1 MQVKL
6 VNENFKADYVDNLL
20 LSRGIKDLERFKN
33 PTYNDIESWNK
44 LSNIE
49 RAVEI
54 FSQTIED
61 KEKISLGTII
71 DVDADGIT
79 SASILINYLK
89 KNFPQITITPFF
101 HEHKQHG
108 LEDVWEEMVDKGFD
122 LVIIADASS
131 NDGKFIK
138 EFNCPVIVLDHHQL
152 EENSEI
158 PPNMTLVNNQTSP
171 AYENK
176 ALSGAGVA
184 WQFCRALDHY
194 YGLADADNYLDLCAV
209 GVCGDVMDGRE
220 IENQAIWKLGF
231 ANIKNYGLKK
241 FIEAQS
247 YSMGGKVNPTTI
259 AFYIV
264 PLINATIRVGTMP
277 EKQRL
282 FMAFVNGQE
291 LVSSN
296 KRGEK
301 GLMTEVVNEAIREA
315 TNNRSKQNK
324 ILDSAMDSLE
334 IKISK
339 YDLLEHKILFVRL
352 EDEVFPSELNGLL
365 AMRLSQKYQRPT
377 IVARLNDEGYDRGS
391 ARGLSNCAL
400 ADFKAYL
407 EQTALFEYTAGH
419 NNSFG
424 LSLPDKNLTQLMKV
438 ADTDL
443 AGYDFSNNVY
453 EVNFERPA
461 VAHDLNSLIT
471 EIAQNEAIWAT
482 NNKEPLL
489 YITDLNFNARDVQI
503 MGTKK
508 DTIKIEKNGIAFMKF
523 HATDLIEEIQQLGE
537 VKMNLVGRANLNSWM
552 GRTTEQ
558 IFIDN
563 YELENGELSF

>member
-1 MQVKL
+1 MC
-6 VNENFKADYVDNLL
+6 
-20 LSRGIKDLERFKN
+20 
-33 PTYNDIESWNK
+33 
-44 LSNIE
+44 
-49 RAVEI
+49 
-54 FSQTIED
+54 
-61 KEKISLGTII
+61 
-71 DVDADGIT
+71 DADGLT

-89 KNFPQITITPFF
+89 KNFPQIIVTGYF

-108 LEDVWEEMVDKGFD
+108 LEDVWEAMIEKDYD

-131 NDGKFIK
+131 NDGQFIK
-138 EFNCPVIVLDHHQL
+138 EFNCPVIVLDHHEL
-152 EENSEI
+152 EPDSEI
-158 PPNMTLVNNQTSP
+158 PPNMILINNQTSP

-176 ALSGAGVA
+176 ALSGAGIA
-184 WQFCRALDHY
+184 WQFCRALDDHY
-194 YGLADADNYLDLCAV
+194 KFTDADNYLDLCAV

-220 IENQAIWKLGF
+220 IENQAIWRLGF
-231 ANIKNYGLKK
+231 SNIKNYGLQK

-247 YSMGGKVNPTTI
+247 YSMGGKINPTTI

-264 PLINATIRVGTMP
+264 PLINATIRVGSMP
-277 EKQRL
+277 EKTRL
-282 FMAFVNGQE
+282 FQAFVDGHE
-291 LVSSN
+291 LVPSN

-391 ARGLSNCAL
+391 ARGLSNCEL
-400 ADFKAYL
+400 NDLKGYL
-407 EQTALFEYTAGH
+407 ESTGLFEYTAGH
-419 NNSFG
+419 SAAMG
-424 LSLPDKNLTQLMKV
+424 ISLPDKNLAQLMKIV
-438 ADTDL
+438 DTDL
-443 AGYDFSNNVY
+443 ADYDFSNNVY

-461 VAHDLNSLIT
+461 VAYDLNSLII
-471 EIAQNEAIWAT
+471 EIAQNEAIWST
-482 NNKEPLL
+482 NNKEPLI
-489 YITDLNFNARDVQI
+489 YITDLNFNSREVQI
-503 MGTKK
+503 MGTRK
-508 DTIKIEKNGIAFMKF
+508 DTLKIEKNGIAFMKF
-523 HATDLIEEIQQLGE
+523 HATDLINEIQKLGE

-552 GRTTEQ
+552 GRITPQ
-558 IFIDN
+558 IFIEN
-563 YELENGELSF
+563 YEVEDGELSF

>member
-20 LSRGIKDLERFKN
+20 LSRGIKNLENFKN
-33 PTYNDIESWNK
+33 PTYDDIENWGK

-49 RAVEI
+49 RAVAIFREI
-54 FSQTIED
+54 VD
-61 KEKISLGTII
+61 VKEKINVGTII
-71 DVDADGIT
+71 DCDADGLT

-89 KNFPQITITPFF
+89 KNFPQIIITGYF

-108 LEDVWEEMVDKGFD
+108 LEDVWEAMIEKDYD

-131 NDGKFIK
+131 NDGQFIK
-138 EFNCPVIVLDHHQL
+138 EFNCPVIVLDHHEL
-152 EENSEI
+152 EPDSEI
-158 PPNMTLVNNQTSP
+158 PPNMTLINNQTSP

-176 ALSGAGVA
+176 ALSGAGIA
-184 WQFCRALDHY
+184 WQFCRALDDHY
-194 YGLADADNYLDLCAV
+194 RFTDADNYLDLCAV

-231 ANIKNYGLKK
+231 SNIKNYGLQK

-247 YSMGGKVNPTTI
+247 YSMGGKINPTTI

-264 PLINATIRVGTMP
+264 PLINATIRVGSMP
-277 EKQRL
+277 EKTRL
-282 FMAFVNGQE
+282 FQAFVNGHE
-291 LVSSN
+291 LVPSN

-391 ARGLSNCAL
+391 ARGLSNCEL
-400 ADFKAYL
+400 ADFKSYL
-407 EQTALFEYTAGH
+407 EQTSLFEYTAGH
-419 NNSFG
+419 SNACG
-424 LSLPDKNLTQLMKV
+424 CSLPDKNLTQLMKI

-443 AGYDFSNNVY
+443 ASYDFSNNVY

-471 EIAQNEAIWAT
+471 EIAQNEAIWST
-482 NNKEPLL
+482 NNKEPLI
-489 YITDLNFNARDVQI
+489 YITDLNFNVHDIQI
-503 MGTKK
+503 MGTRK
-508 DTIKIEKNGIAFMKF
+508 DTLKIEKNGIAFMKF
-523 HATDLIEEIQQLGE
+523 HATDLINEIQELGE

-552 GRTTEQ
+552 GRITPQ
-558 IFIDN
+558 IFIEN
-563 YELENGELSF
+563 YELKDGELEF

>member
-1 MQVKL
+1 MC
-6 VNENFKADYVDNLL
+6 
-20 LSRGIKDLERFKN
+20 
-33 PTYNDIESWNK
+33 
-44 LSNIE
+44 
-49 RAVEI
+49 
-54 FSQTIED
+54 
-61 KEKISLGTII
+61 
-71 DVDADGIT
+71 DADGLT

-89 KNFPQITITPFF
+89 KNFPHIIITTYF
-101 HEHKQHG
+101 HGHKQHG
-108 LEDVWEEMVDKGFD
+108 LEDVWEAMIEKDYD

-131 NDGKFIK
+131 NDGQFIK
-138 EFNCPVIVLDHHQL
+138 EFNCPVIVLDHHEL
-152 EENSEI
+152 ESDSEI
-158 PPNMTLVNNQTSP
+158 PPNMTLINNQTSP

-176 ALSGAGVA
+176 ALSGAGIA
-184 WQFCRALDHY
+184 WQFCRALDDHY
-194 YGLADADNYLDLCAV
+194 GFTDVDNYLDLCAV

-231 ANIKNYGLKK
+231 SNIKNYGLQK

-247 YSMGGKVNPTTI
+247 YSMGGKINPTTI

-264 PLINATIRVGTMP
+264 PLINATIRVGSMP
-277 EKQRL
+277 EKTRL
-282 FMAFVNGQE
+282 FQAFVNGHE
-291 LVSSN
+291 LVPSN

-352 EDEVFPSELNGLL
+352 EDEIFPSELNGLL

-391 ARGLSNCAL
+391 ARGLANCEL
-400 ADFKAYL
+400 NDLKGYL
-407 EQTALFEYTAGH
+407 ENTGLFEYTAGH
-419 NNSFG
+419 SAALG
-424 LSLPDKNLTQLMKV
+424 ISLPDKNLTQLMKI
-438 ADTDL
+438 ADSDL

-461 VAHDLNSLIT
+461 VAHDLNNLIT
-471 EIAQNEAIWAT
+471 EIAQNEAIWST
-482 NNKEPLL
+482 NNKEPLI

-503 MGTKK
+503 MGTRK

-523 HATDLIEEIQQLGE
+523 HATDLINEIQQLGE

-552 GRTTEQ
+552 GKITPQ
-558 IFIDN
+558 IFIEN
-563 YELENGELSF
+563 YEIEDGELSF

>member
-6 VNENFKADYVDNLL
+6 VNENFKTNYIDNLL
-20 LSRGIKDLERFKN
+20 LSRGIKNLEKFKN
-33 PTYNDIESWNK
+33 PTYSDIESWSH
-44 LSNIE
+44 LSNME
-49 RAVEI
+49 RAVTI
-54 FSQTIED
+54 FRGIVDE
-61 KEKISLGTII
+61 KEKINMGTVV
-71 DVDADGIT
+71 DCDADGLT

-89 KNFPQITITPFF
+89 KNFPHIIITTYF

-108 LEDVWEEMVDKGFD
+108 LEDMWEFMAEKDYD
-122 LVIIADASS
+122 LIIIADASS
-131 NDGKFIK
+131 NDGQFIK
-138 EFNCPVIVLDHHQL
+138 EFNCPVIVLDHHEL
-152 EENSEI
+152 ESDSEI
-158 PPNMTLVNNQTSP
+158 PSNMILINNQTSP
-171 AYENK
+171 VYENK
-176 ALSGAGVA
+176 ALSGAGIA
-184 WQFCRALDHY
+184 WQFCRALDDHY
-194 YGLADADNYLDLCAV
+194 GFTDADNYLDLCAV

-231 ANIKNYGLKK
+231 SNIKNYGLQK

-264 PLINATIRVGTMP
+264 PLINATIRVGSMP
-277 EKQRL
+277 EKTRL
-282 FMAFVNGQE
+282 FQAFVDGRE
-291 LVSSN
+291 LVPSN

-301 GLMTEVVNEAIREA
+301 GFMTEVVNEAIREA

-391 ARGLSNCAL
+391 ARGLSNCEL
-400 ADFKAYL
+400 NDLKGYL
-407 EQTALFEYTAGH
+407 ESTGLFEYTAGH
-419 NNSFG
+419 SAAMG
-424 LSLPDKNLTQLMKV
+424 ISLPDKNLTQLMKV

-443 AGYDFSNNVY
+443 ANYDFSNNVY

-461 VAHDLNSLIT
+461 VAYDLNNLIT
-471 EIAQNEAIWAT
+471 EIAQNEAIWST
-482 NNKEPLL
+482 NNKEPLI
-489 YITDLNFNARDVQI
+489 YITDLNFNSREVQI
-503 MGTKK
+503 MGTRK
-508 DTIKIEKNGIAFMKF
+508 DTLKIEKNGIAFMKF
-523 HATDLIEEIQQLGE
+523 HATDLINEIQELGE

-552 GRTTEQ
+552 GKITPQ
-558 IFIDN
+558 IFIEN
-563 YELENGELSF
+563 YELKNGQLEF

>member
-6 VNENFKADYVDNLL
+6 VNENFKTNYIDNLL
-20 LSRGIKDLERFKN
+20 LSRGIKDLENFKN
-33 PTYNDIESWNK
+33 PTYNDIESWDK

-49 RAVEI
+49 RAVAIFREI
-54 FSQTIED
+54 VDT
-61 KEKISLGTII
+61 KEKVNIGTII
-71 DVDADGIT
+71 DCDADGLT

-89 KNFPQITITPFF
+89 KNFPQIIITGYF

-108 LEDVWEEMVDKGFD
+108 LEDVWEAMIEKDYD

-131 NDGKFIK
+131 NDGQFIK
-138 EFNCPVIVLDHHQL
+138 EFNCPVIVLDHHEL
-152 EENSEI
+152 EPDSEI
-158 PPNMTLVNNQTSP
+158 PPNMTLINNQTSP
-171 AYENK
+171 VYENK
-176 ALSGAGVA
+176 ALSGAGIA
-184 WQFCRALDHY
+184 WQFCRALDDHY
-194 YGLADADNYLDLCAV
+194 GFTDADSYLDLCAV

-231 ANIKNYGLKK
+231 SNIKNYGLQK

-247 YSMGGKVNPTTI
+247 YSMGGKINPTTV

-264 PLINATIRVGTMP
+264 PLINATIRVGSMP
-277 EKQRL
+277 EKTRL
-282 FMAFVNGQE
+282 FQAFVNGHE
-291 LVSSN
+291 LVPSN

-301 GLMTEVVNEAIREA
+301 GLMTEVINEAIREA

-391 ARGLSNCAL
+391 ARGLANCAL
-400 ADFKAYL
+400 ADFKTYL

-424 LSLPDKNLTQLMKV
+424 LSLPDKNLAQLMKI
-438 ADTDL
+438 ADADL

-461 VAHDLNSLIT
+461 VAYDLNNLIT
-471 EIAQNEAIWAT
+471 EIAQNEAIWST
-482 NNKEPLL
+482 NNKEPLI
-489 YITDLNFNARDVQI
+489 YITDLNFNSRDVQI
-503 MGTKK
+503 MGTRK
-508 DTIKIEKNGIAFMKF
+508 DTLKIEKNGIAFMKF
-523 HATDLIEEIQQLGE
+523 HATDLINEIQELGE
-537 VKMNLVGRANLNSWM
+537 IKMNLVGRANLNSWM
-552 GRTTEQ
+552 GKITPQ
-558 IFIDN
+558 IFIEN
-563 YELENGELSF
+563 YEIEDGELSF

>member
-1 MQVKL
+1 MRIKL
-6 VNENFKADYVDNLL
+6 VNENFKADYVNNLL
-20 LSRGIKDLERFKN
+20 LSRGIKDLEKFKN
-33 PTYNDIESWNK
+33 PTYNDIESWDK

-54 FSQTIED
+54 FHEIVDT
-61 KEKISLGTII
+61 KEKVNVGTIV
-71 DVDADGIT
+71 DCDADGLT
-79 SASILINYLK
+79 SASILVNYLK
-89 KNFPQITITPFF
+89 KNFPQIIITPFF

-108 LEDVWEEMVDKGFD
+108 LEDVWEEMVDEGFD

-138 EFNCPVIVLDHHQL
+138 EFNCPVIILDHHEL
-152 EENSEI
+152 ESDSEI
-158 PPNMTLVNNQTSP
+158 PSNMILINNQESS
-171 AYENK
+171 AYGNK

-184 WQFCRALDHY
+184 WQFCRALDYY
-194 YGLADADNYLDLCAV
+194 YGLTDADNYLDLCAV
-209 GVCGDVMDGRE
+209 GVCGDVMDGRV

-231 ANIKNYGLKK
+231 SNIKNYGLTK

-247 YSMGGKVNPTTI
+247 YSMGGKINPTTI

-264 PLINATIRVGTMP
+264 PLINATIRVGSMP
-277 EKQRL
+277 DKQRL
-282 FMAFVNGQE
+282 FMAFVNGQK
-291 LVSSN
+291 LVPSN

-339 YDLLEHKILFVRL
+339 FDLLEHKLLFVRL

-365 AMRLSQKYQRPT
+365 AMRLSQKYRRPT

-391 ARGLSNCAL
+391 ARGMSNCEL

-407 EQTALFEYTAGH
+407 EQTNLFEYTAGH

-424 LSLPDKNLTQLMKV
+424 LSLLDKNLTQLMKI
-438 ADTDL
+438 ADSDL
-443 AGYDFSNNVY
+443 ADYDFSNNVY

-461 VAHDLNSLIT
+461 VAYDLNNLIT
-471 EIAQNEAIWAT
+471 EIAHNEAIWST
-482 NNKEPLL
+482 NNKEPLI
-489 YITDLNFNARDVQI
+489 YITDLNFNSHDVQI

-523 HATDLIEEIQQLGE
+523 HATDLINEIQALGE
-537 VKMNLVGRANLNSWM
+537 VKMNLVGRANLNCWM
-552 GRTTEQ
+552 GRITPQ
-558 IFIDN
+558 IFIEN
-563 YELENGELSF
+563 YELEDGELSF

>member
-1 MQVKL
+1 MC
-6 VNENFKADYVDNLL
+6 
-20 LSRGIKDLERFKN
+20 
-33 PTYNDIESWNK
+33 
-44 LSNIE
+44 
-49 RAVEI
+49 
-54 FSQTIED
+54 
-61 KEKISLGTII
+61 
-71 DVDADGIT
+71 DADGLT

-89 KNFPQITITPFF
+89 KNFPHIIITTYF

-108 LEDVWEEMVDKGFD
+108 LEDMWEFMAEKDYD
-122 LVIIADASS
+122 LIIIADASS
-131 NDGKFIK
+131 NDGQFIK
-138 EFNCPVIVLDHHQL
+138 EFNCPVIVLDHHEL
-152 EENSEI
+152 ESDSKI
-158 PPNMTLVNNQTSP
+158 PSNMILINNQTSP

-176 ALSGAGVA
+176 ALSGAGIA
-184 WQFCRALDHY
+184 WQFCRALDDH
-194 YGLADADNYLDLCAV
+194 YGLTDADNYLDLCAV

-231 ANIKNYGLKK
+231 SNIKNYGLQK

-264 PLINATIRVGTMP
+264 PLINATIRVGSMP
-277 EKQRL
+277 EKTRL
-282 FMAFVNGQE
+282 FQAFVDGRE
-291 LVSSN
+291 LVPSN

-324 ILDSAMDSLE
+324 ILDNAMDSLE

-400 ADFKAYL
+400 TDFKTYL
-407 EQTALFEYTAGH
+407 EQTSLFEYTAGH

-424 LSLPDKNLTQLMKV
+424 LSLPDKNLTQLMKI

-443 AGYDFSNNVY
+443 ANYDFSNNVY

-471 EIAQNEAIWAT
+471 EIAQNEAIWST
-482 NNKEPLL
+482 NNKEPLI
-489 YITDLNFNARDVQI
+489 YITDLNFNNREVQI
-503 MGTKK
+503 MGTRK
-508 DTIKIEKNGIAFMKF
+508 DTLKIEKNGIAFMKF
-523 HATDLIEEIQQLGE
+523 HATDLINEIQELGE

-552 GRTTEQ
+552 GKITPQ
-558 IFIDN
+558 IFIEN
-563 YELENGELSF
+563 YEVEDGELSF

>member
-6 VNENFKADYVDNLL
+6 VNENFKTNYIDNLL
-20 LSRGIKDLERFKN
+20 LSRGIKDLENFKN
-33 PTYNDIESWNK
+33 PTYNDIESWDK

-49 RAVEI
+49 RAVAIFREI
-54 FSQTIED
+54 VDT
-61 KEKISLGTII
+61 KEKVNIGTII
-71 DVDADGIT
+71 DCDADGLT

-89 KNFPQITITPFF
+89 KNFPQIIITGYF

-108 LEDVWEEMVDKGFD
+108 LEDVWEAMIEKDYD

-131 NDGKFIK
+131 NDGQFIK
-138 EFNCPVIVLDHHQL
+138 EFNCPVIVLDHHEL
-152 EENSEI
+152 EPDSEI
-158 PPNMTLVNNQTSP
+158 PPNMTLINNQTSP
-171 AYENK
+171 VYENK
-176 ALSGAGVA
+176 ALSGAGIA
-184 WQFCRALDHY
+184 WQFCRALDDHY
-194 YGLADADNYLDLCAV
+194 GFTDADSYLDLCAV

-231 ANIKNYGLKK
+231 SNIKNYGLQK

-247 YSMGGKVNPTTI
+247 YSMGGKINPTTV

-264 PLINATIRVGTMP
+264 PLINATIRVGSMP
-277 EKQRL
+277 EKTRL
-282 FMAFVNGQE
+282 FQAFVNGHE
-291 LVSSN
+291 LVPSN

-301 GLMTEVVNEAIREA
+301 GLMTEVINEAIREA

-391 ARGLSNCAL
+391 ARGLANCAL
-400 ADFKAYL
+400 ADFKTYL

-419 NNSFG
+419 NNSCG
-424 LSLPDKNLTQLMKV
+424 LSLPDKNLAQLMKI
-438 ADTDL
+438 ADADL

-461 VAHDLNSLIT
+461 VAYDLNNLIT
-471 EIAQNEAIWAT
+471 EIAQNEAIWST
-482 NNKEPLL
+482 NNKEPLI
-489 YITDLNFNARDVQI
+489 YITDLNFNSRDVQI
-503 MGTKK
+503 MGTRK
-508 DTIKIEKNGIAFMKF
+508 DTLKIEKNGIAFMKF
-523 HATDLIEEIQQLGE
+523 HATDLINEIQELGE
-537 VKMNLVGRANLNSWM
+537 IKMNLVGRANLNSWM
-552 GRTTEQ
+552 GKITPQ
-558 IFIDN
+558 IFIEN
-563 YELENGELSF
+563 YEIEDGELSF

>member
-6 VNENFKADYVDNLL
+6 VNENFKTNYINNLL
-20 LSRGIKDLERFKN
+20 LSRGIKNLEKFKN
-33 PTYNDIESWNK
+33 PTYSDIESWSH
-44 LSNIE
+44 LSNME
-49 RAVEI
+49 RAVTI
-54 FSQTIED
+54 FRGIVDE
-61 KEKISLGTII
+61 KEKINMGTVV
-71 DVDADGIT
+71 DCDADGLT

-89 KNFPQITITPFF
+89 KNFPHIIITTYF

-108 LEDVWEEMVDKGFD
+108 LEDMWEFMAEKDYD
-122 LVIIADASS
+122 LIIIADASS
-131 NDGKFIK
+131 NDGQFIK
-138 EFNCPVIVLDHHQL
+138 EFNCPVIVLDHHEL
-152 EENSEI
+152 ESDSEI
-158 PPNMTLVNNQTSP
+158 PSNMILINNQTSP

-176 ALSGAGVA
+176 ALSGAGIA
-184 WQFCRALDHY
+184 WQFCRALDDHY
-194 YGLADADNYLDLCAV
+194 GFTDADNYLDLCAV

-231 ANIKNYGLKK
+231 SNIKNYGLQK

-264 PLINATIRVGTMP
+264 PLINATIRVGSMP
-277 EKQRL
+277 EKTRL
-282 FMAFVNGQE
+282 FQAFVNGHE

-339 YDLLEHKILFVRL
+339 FDLLEHKILFVRL

-391 ARGLSNCAL
+391 ARGLSNCEL
-400 ADFKAYL
+400 NDLKGYL
-407 EQTALFEYTAGH
+407 ESTGLFEYTAGH
-419 NNSFG
+419 SAALG
-424 LSLPDKNLTQLMKV
+424 ISLPDKNLTQLMKV
-438 ADTDL
+438 ADIDL
-443 AGYDFSNNVY
+443 ANYDFSNNVY

-461 VAHDLNSLIT
+461 VAYDLNNLIT
-471 EIAQNEAIWAT
+471 EIAQNEAIWST
-482 NNKEPLL
+482 NNKEPLI
-489 YITDLNFNARDVQI
+489 YITDLNFNNREVQI
-503 MGTKK
+503 MGTRK
-508 DTIKIEKNGIAFMKF
+508 DTLKIEKNGIAFMKF
-523 HATDLIEEIQQLGE
+523 HATELINEIQELGE

-552 GRTTEQ
+552 GKITPQ
-558 IFIDN
+558 IFIEN
-563 YELENGELSF
+563 YELKNGQLEF

>member
-6 VNENFKADYVDNLL
+6 VNENFKTNYIDNLL
-20 LSRGIKDLERFKN
+20 LSRGIKNLEKFKN
-33 PTYNDIESWNK
+33 PTYSDIESWSH

-49 RAVEI
+49 RAVTI
-54 FSQTIED
+54 FRGIVDE
-61 KEKISLGTII
+61 KEKINMGTVV
-71 DVDADGIT
+71 DCDADGLT
-79 SASILINYLK
+79 SASILISYLK
-89 KNFPQITITPFF
+89 KNFPHIIITTYF

-108 LEDVWEEMVDKGFD
+108 LEDMWEFMAEKDYD
-122 LVIIADASS
+122 LIIIADASS
-131 NDGKFIK
+131 NDGQFIK
-138 EFNCPVIVLDHHQL
+138 EFNCPVIVLDHHEL
-152 EENSEI
+152 ESDSEI
-158 PPNMTLVNNQTSP
+158 PSNMILINNQTSP

-176 ALSGAGVA
+176 ALSGAGIA
-184 WQFCRALDHY
+184 WQFCRALDDHY
-194 YGLADADNYLDLCAV
+194 GFTDADNYLDLCAV

-231 ANIKNYGLKK
+231 SNIKNYGLQK

-264 PLINATIRVGTMP
+264 PLINATIRVGSMP
-277 EKQRL
+277 EKIRL
-282 FMAFVNGQE
+282 FQAFVDGRE
-291 LVSSN
+291 LVPSN

-391 ARGLSNCAL
+391 ARGLSNCEL
-400 ADFKAYL
+400 NDLKGYL
-407 EQTALFEYTAGH
+407 ESTGLFEYTAGH
-419 NNSFG
+419 SAAMG
-424 LSLPDKNLTQLMKV
+424 ISLPDKNLAQLMKI

-443 AGYDFSNNVY
+443 ADYNFSNNVY
-453 EVNFERPA
+453 EVNFERLA
-461 VAHDLNSLIT
+461 VAYDLNNLIT
-471 EIAQNEAIWAT
+471 EIAQNEAIWST
-482 NNKEPLL
+482 NNKEPLI
-489 YITDLNFNARDVQI
+489 YITDLNFNSREVQI
-503 MGTKK
+503 MGTRK
-508 DTIKIEKNGIAFMKF
+508 DTLKIEKNGIAFMKF
-523 HATDLIEEIQQLGE
+523 HATELINEIQELGE

-552 GRTTEQ
+552 GKITPQ
-558 IFIDN
+558 IFIEN
-563 YELENGELSF
+563 YELKNGQLEF

>member
-20 LSRGIKDLERFKN
+20 LSRGIKDLENFKN
-33 PTYNDIESWNK
+33 PTYNDIESWDK

-49 RAVEI
+49 RAVAIFREI
-54 FSQTIED
+54 VDT
-61 KEKISLGTII
+61 KEKVNIGTII
-71 DVDADGIT
+71 DCDADGLT

-89 KNFPQITITPFF
+89 KNFPQIIITGYF

-108 LEDVWEEMVDKGFD
+108 LEDVWEAMIEKDYD

-131 NDGKFIK
+131 NDGQFIK
-138 EFNCPVIVLDHHQL
+138 EFNCPVIVLDHHEL
-152 EENSEI
+152 EPDSEI
-158 PPNMTLVNNQTSP
+158 PPNMTLINNQTSP
-171 AYENK
+171 VYENK
-176 ALSGAGVA
+176 ALSGAGIA
-184 WQFCRALDHY
+184 WQFCRALDDHY
-194 YGLADADNYLDLCAV
+194 GFTDADSYLDLCAV

-231 ANIKNYGLKK
+231 SNIKNYGLQK

-247 YSMGGKVNPTTI
+247 YSMGGKINPTTV

-264 PLINATIRVGTMP
+264 PLINATIRVGSMP
-277 EKQRL
+277 EKTRL
-282 FMAFVNGQE
+282 FQAFVNGHE
-291 LVSSN
+291 LVPSN

-301 GLMTEVVNEAIREA
+301 GLMTEVINEAIREA

-391 ARGLSNCAL
+391 ARGLANCAL
-400 ADFKAYL
+400 ADFKTYL

-424 LSLPDKNLTQLMKV
+424 LSLPDKNLAQLMKI
-438 ADTDL
+438 ADADL

-461 VAHDLNSLIT
+461 VAYDLNNLIT
-471 EIAQNEAIWAT
+471 EIAQNEAIWST
-482 NNKEPLL
+482 NNKEPLI
-489 YITDLNFNARDVQI
+489 YITDLNFNSRDVQI
-503 MGTKK
+503 MGTRK
-508 DTIKIEKNGIAFMKF
+508 DTLKIEKNGIAFMKF
-523 HATDLIEEIQQLGE
+523 HATDLINEIQELGE
-537 VKMNLVGRANLNSWM
+537 IKMNLVGRANLNSWM
-552 GRTTEQ
+552 GKITPQ
-558 IFIDN
+558 IFIEN
-563 YELENGELSF
+563 YEIEDGELSF